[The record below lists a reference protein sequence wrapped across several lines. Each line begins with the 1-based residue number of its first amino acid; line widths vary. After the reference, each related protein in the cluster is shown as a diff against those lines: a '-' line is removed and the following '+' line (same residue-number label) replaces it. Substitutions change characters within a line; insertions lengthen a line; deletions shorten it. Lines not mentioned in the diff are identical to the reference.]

1 VRQRSS
7 SSSKILL
14 WNGHAI
20 RCTLRDRS
28 NVGARLNV
36 GRQIGIPAVFTLE
49 LAPGG
54 EQLPARLAWRKQ
66 DEIGVEFL
74 EVV

>member
-1 VRQRSS
+1 
-7 SSSKILL
+7 L

-20 RCTLRDRS
+20 RCTLRERS
-28 NVGARLNV
+28 SAGAWLNV
-36 GRQIGIPAVFTLE
+36 GGQIGIPAVFTLE
-49 LAPGG
+49 ISPGG
-54 EQLPARLAWRKQ
+54 EQLPARLAWRTQ